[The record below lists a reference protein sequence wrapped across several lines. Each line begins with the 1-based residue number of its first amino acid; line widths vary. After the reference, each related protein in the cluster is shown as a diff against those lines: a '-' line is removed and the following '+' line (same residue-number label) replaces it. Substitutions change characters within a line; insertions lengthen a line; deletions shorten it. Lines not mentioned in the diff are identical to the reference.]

1 MNIISLGFTMS
12 KMEMLF
18 WYLIFVETRNQLH
31 KVKNSFVETRNQLHK
46 VKNSLEHFLVDPS
59 FNLGIIFDDN

>member
-1 MNIISLGFTMS
+1 MS

-31 KVKNSFVETRNQLHK
+31 KVKNS
-46 VKNSLEHFLVDPS
+46 LEHFLVDLS

>member
-1 MNIISLGFTMS
+1 MTHSLSKFQNYMNIISLGFTMS
-12 KMEMLF
+12 KMKMLF
-18 WYLIFVETRNQLH
+18 GYLMFA
-31 KVKNSFVETRNQLHK
+31 ETRNQLHK

>member
-12 KMEMLF
+12 KMQMLF
-18 WYLIFVETRNQLH
+18 WYLIFVETRNQL
-31 KVKNSFVETRNQLHK
+31 KK
-46 VKNSLEHFLVDPS
+46 VKNSLEHFLIQPS